1 MKNQYYQKRVVQFA
15 EIMDKANIDAFLTM
29 AASNQRYLTGFTGDE
44 CFLLI
49 VAGEPHLIVDSR
61 FTTQAHEDSP
71 GLDVIEH
78 SSSEGNQW
86 VSAVA
91 SLLAKHHAHWVGFE
105 RERIPFAQLET
116 IQAATAFAT
125 LAPTKNLVENMRM
138 VKDATE
144 LESIQTAGH
153 LADTAFRAMLAH
165 FKAGMTENDVDAELE
180 YQMHKAGALGT
191 AFPTIVGSGPRGAI
205 SHAMPTSRVIQK
217 GEPVVVDFGVQYQGY
232 LSDCTRTIADGE
244 PSKEIADTYARL
256 RVAQQVGLDMVRA
269 GVSSRAV
276 DTAVRAKLAE
286 DSLGFGHGLGHSVG
300 LEIHEDPRFSPYSD
314 TTLAPGYVM
323 TVEPGVYIANHFG
336 MRIEDTVI
344 VKENGCTSITDLGKD
359 LVIVH

>member
-1 MKNQYYQKRVVQFA
+1 MENQYYQKRVVQFA

-49 VAGEPHLIVDSR
+49 VAGEPHLVVDSR

-71 GLDVIEH
+71 GLDVVEYSDH
-78 SSSEGNQW
+78 WAST
-86 VSAVA
+86 VA
-91 SLLAKHHAHWVGFE
+91 SLLAKRHAHWLGFE
-105 RERIPFAQLET
+105 RVRIPFAQLET
-116 IQAATAFAT
+116 IQAATSFAT
-125 LAPTKNLVENMRM
+125 LVPTKDLVESMRM

-144 LESIQTAGH
+144 LKLIKTAGH
-153 LADTAFRAMLAH
+153 RADIAFRSMLAH
-165 FKAGMTENDVDAELE
+165 FKAGMTENEVGAEFE
-180 YQMHKAGALGT
+180 YQVSKAKARGT
-191 AFPTIVGSGPRGAI
+191 RFAPVVASGPRGALPHGFA
-205 SHAMPTSRVIQK
+205 SSRVIQK
-217 GEPVVVDFGVQYQGY
+217 GEPVVIDFGVEYGGY
-232 LSDCTRTIADGE
+232 LSDCTRTVADGE
-244 PSKEIADTYARL
+244 PSKEIVDTYARL

-286 DSLGFGHGLGHSVG
+286 DGLGFGHNLGHSVG
-300 LEIHEDPRFSPYSD
+300 LEIHEDPRFSPFSD

-323 TVEPGVYIANHFG
+323 TVEPGVYIPNHFG

-344 VKENGCTSITDLGKD
+344 VTDKGCTPITDLGKD
-359 LVIVH
+359 LVITR